1 MASSSYNPV
10 TGYLLKATFLILLI
24 LIPSKVAWVENR
36 PQVVVT
42 LPILQDFAQVIGQER
57 VEVKSLLTGLESE
70 HTYTPKPT
78 DILAVKQ
85 AHLLL
90 QVGLGLENWVNSLIK
105 NASNDQLLII
115 TTSEGI
121 PLIKDVSNRI
131 QEDRDDPRHSHS
143 LGNPHI
149 WLDPVNAKIMLRHIM
164 DGLLKIDPQGK
175 KVYLRNFSEYIK
187 KLDRLEAESKRK
199 VGALKDRRII
209 THHAAWPYFAR
220 RFGFMIEGNLINQVG
235 SEPSAKALANLTR
248 KIKQGGIKVIV
259 SEPQL
264 NPKLP
269 QMVAQETG
277 AKVVVLTPLPGA
289 IPGTETYLSMIE
301 YNINQLVQAL
311 SD

>member
-1 MASSSYNPV
+1 M
-10 TGYLLKATFLILLI
+10 
-24 LIPSKVAWVENR
+24 LIPSHVAWAENR

-42 LPILQDFAQVIGQER
+42 LPILKDFVQAIGQER
-57 VEVKSLLTGLESE
+57 IEVKSLLTGLESE
-70 HTYTPKPT
+70 HTYTPKPS

-90 QVGLGLENWVNSLIK
+90 RVGIGLENWVDSLIK
-105 NASNDQLLII
+105 NASNDPLLIV

-121 PLIKDVSNRI
+121 PLIKDVSNRV
-131 QEDRDDPRHSHS
+131 QENSQNAKHSHS

-164 DGLLKIDPQGK
+164 EGLLKIDPRGK
-175 KVYLRNFSEYIK
+175 EVYLKNLSEYIK
-187 KLDRLEAESKRK
+187 KLDRLEEDGKQK
-199 VGALKDRRII
+199 VNTLRDRRIV

-220 RFGFMIEGNLINQVG
+220 RFGFIIKGNLINQVG
-235 SEPSAKALANLTR
+235 SEPSAKALTQLTR
-248 KIKQGGIKVIV
+248 KIKQEKIKVIV

-289 IPGTETYLSMIE
+289 LPGTETYLSMIE

-311 SD
+311 RE